1 MKNNN
6 KNLITLFIV
15 ILCFITTLISVGFSA
30 LNQNLNVSGDVDYE
44 EDDKVLYNVFKRAA
58 DMETYAKEYTGDHR
72 DSFTEEPT
80 KSIYFWYPKN
90 QTYINS
96 ISNKMNVIF
105 GDFCWQ
111 MFRTTDTGGVKLL
124 YTGIYSGGKCNLT
137 YQIGLSR
144 FNANSS
150 SPADVGY
157 MYNTRY
163 AYNSKL
169 LTYTSVFTQKTM
181 TSSSNYY
188 YGTGVTY
195 SDGKYTLTGT
205 TQNTWENT
213 YSSSK
218 GLYTCRSTTNT
229 PCSTVYYI
237 AGGISTYMVGFEMTN
252 GKLLNYYNTNLV
264 FGTNYTENNGT
275 YTLTNTTTIP
285 REDWYN
291 NYSTYKNYYTCGD
304 DSTTCT
310 DLKYIVQTNSYYYY
324 SLSLSNN
331 YIYAKDFTYDSG
343 TNTYTLSSDRYQSWN
358 MTDTDITNLATHHY
372 TCFNQTGS
380 CQTLSYVYYARV
392 PSEYVSY
399 IFYIN
404 LTGGKSVEDAVNEML
419 YDDNVN
425 TTDSVIKAYIDN
437 WYLNNMT
444 SYTSYL
450 EDTIFCYN
458 RSQLNSS
465 ENGWNPDGGSISTSI
480 TFDNNSLSC
489 TNDTDKFSVS
499 NNKAKLTYPV
509 GLASYI
515 ELYSYF
521 GIRLFGMATLYDTCL
536 GSPAYFSEMSASV
549 NYANS
554 AGGYGS
560 YQVKTTYAVR
570 PVVSLKPG
578 TEYESGTGSK
588 DDPYV
593 VALLD

>member
-1 MKNNN
+1 M
-6 KNLITLFIV
+6 
-15 ILCFITTLISVGFSA
+15 
-30 LNQNLNVSGDVDYE
+30 
-44 EDDKVLYNVFKRAA
+44 
-58 DMETYAKEYTGDHR
+58 
-72 DSFTEEPT
+72 
-80 KSIYFWYPKN
+80 
-90 QTYINS
+90 
-96 ISNKMNVIF
+96 
-105 GDFCWQ
+105 
-111 MFRTTDTGGVKLL
+111 
-124 YTGIYSGGKCNLT
+124 
-137 YQIGLSR
+137 
-144 FNANSS
+144 
-150 SPADVGY
+150 
-157 MYNTRY
+157 
-163 AYNSKL
+163 
-169 LTYTSVFTQKTM
+169 
-181 TSSSNYY
+181 
-188 YGTGVTY
+188 
-195 SDGKYTLTGT
+195 
-205 TQNTWENT
+205 
-213 YSSSK
+213 
-218 GLYTCRSTTNT
+218 
-229 PCSTVYYI
+229 
-237 AGGISTYMVGFEMTN
+237 
-252 GKLLNYYNTNLV
+252 
-264 FGTNYTENNGT
+264 
-275 YTLTNTTTIP
+275 
-285 REDWYN
+285 
-291 NYSTYKNYYTCGD
+291 
-304 DSTTCT
+304 
-310 DLKYIVQTNSYYYY
+310 KYITATSNYYYY
-324 SLSLSNN
+324 SLLVSNN
-331 YIYAKDFTYDSG
+331 YIYANDFTYNSG
-343 TNTYTLSSDRYQSWN
+343 TATYTLSSDRYQSWN

-521 GIRLFGMATLYDTCL
+521 GTRLFGMATLYDTCL